1 MEGGGV
7 ECGRGRVLRVEGEVL
22 RVEGEVLR
30 VGVGRVGVGGGK
42 ETEGTF
48 EKYQL

>member
-1 MEGGGV
+1 M
-7 ECGRGRVLRVEGEVL
+7 L

-42 ETEGTF
+42 ETE
-48 EKYQL
+48 EHLKIINSNISAAKNHSN